1 MKSTTDILNK
11 NILITTI
18 MKKTVIQIVV
28 FLLLSLCVNAQRPSS
43 YRILTVDDA
52 YRVILDRYPEIERFD
67 IYYSIVHGMLPIS
80 GIPINDYWV
89 FFIDEEPQK
98 GWSHNCSLYAISR
111 VVDEKSELADIPI
124 QSESLTMPPFQYD
137 LTPYRIGNSL
147 RNNASMQ
154 IRVSG
159 NHETNGGDSI
169 ANEAAE
175 HTYVMILSG
184 GYNKY
189 SNYGRYWNDCSYI
202 YQTLRNKYGI
212 PKNNITLLMA
222 DGDNPAED
230 MVKTDWTGYQS
241 SPLDLDF
248 DSIADLHLAAT
259 RTNVFNI
266 LSSYAQSLT
275 SDDHLFIYVIDHGSY
290 DNAGNS
296 MICLWN
302 QQNLKDY
309 ELAAKLDSINARSIN
324 VLLGQC
330 YSGGFVEELEAN
342 GRVIATACSGTESSW
357 ACPDIPYD
365 EFVYQWTNAVNEM
378 DKDSVELLSD
388 IDLNGRVTI
397 QEAFEWARDHDRRN
411 ETPQFSSIPLSVGE
425 DLAFNNIPNGYDLY
439 IKDNEEDTGKE
450 PNTTKIN
457 IFRSPDI
464 YIRNQ
469 NDGFDVHESE
479 KIDTTLFHQLY
490 AYAIV
495 RNRGTEDYTGQN
507 QYVHFYWAAPRLF
520 FNPAS
525 FHIDD
530 DDICAA
536 EIGFAQIGR
545 VNAGDS
551 SIVVCAFNI
560 PEFYY
565 NKYRK
570 YLRKR
575 ELSLYALISKRR
587 NPLDEDLEGV
597 IKGGK
602 QWVRNNNNLAVRNYF
617 TIMVSRRNYD
627 FEFCSQL
634 DSARYTIEFNRDTL
648 YTMDKLY
655 IKSDLLSD
663 SIHLTPVH
671 HLINM
676 VQSDENDGWLRLN
689 GDSCVAENLLIT
701 PETDTEFS
709 IKIENEENSI
719 DSIPDYN
726 IDVYLRDSET
736 NEIIGGMTLRVIH
749 GEDGEEPET
758 QQVSTSNPVIDKVSI
773 NENSVV
779 HVELL
784 EPLEED
790 AVALIKT
797 GDDPSAIKAI
807 PLRKGITCF
816 DVKITNRN
824 SNLVFVS
831 IEKNG
836 KIIDSKKTFFLR

>member
-1 MKSTTDILNK
+1 
-11 NILITTI
+11 
-18 MKKTVIQIVV
+18 MKKT
-28 FLLLSLCVNAQRPSS
+28 FLLLATFLTLTIHSFAQKWQQTQT
-43 YRILTVDDA
+43 LTANDA
-52 YRVILDRYPEIERFD
+52 YRVILNKYPEVERGD
-67 IYYSIVHGMLPIS
+67 VYYSLDIDHMQMGGMQTY
-80 GIPINDYWV
+80 DRWV
-89 FFIDEEPQK
+89 FFVDEEPQK
-98 GWSHNCSLYAISR
+98 GWRHNCSLYAVPK
-111 VVDEKSELADIPI
+111 VVPSNYDLDDIPVEYERL
-124 QSESLTMPPFQYD
+124 SMPPSQYD
-137 LTPYRIGNSL
+137 LMPYNIRNSL
-147 RNNASMQ
+147 RDNASLQ
-154 IRVSG
+154 IRVP
-159 NHETNGGDSI
+159 NYQEVNGGDSI
-169 ANEAAE
+169 INEAAE

-365 EFVYQWTNAVNEM
+365 EFVYQWTCAVNEM

-663 SIHLTPVH
+663 STHVTPAH

-676 VQSDENDGWLRLN
+676 MQSYENDGWLRLD

-709 IKIENEENSI
+709 IKIENEENTI
-719 DSIPDYN
+719 DSIPDYD

-736 NEIIGGMTLRVIH
+736 NEIIGGMTLRVTH
-749 GEDGEEPET
+749 GEDDDEPET
-758 QQVSTSNPVIDKVSI
+758 QQIIASNPVIDKVSI
-773 NENSVV
+773 GENSVV

-784 EPLEED
+784 KPLEED
-790 AVALIKT
+790 AIALVKI
-797 GDDPSAIKAI
+797 GDDTSTIKRVAI
-807 PLRKGITCF
+807 RKGTKCF
-816 DVKITNRN
+816 DTKVINN
-824 SNLVFVS
+824 NNNLVFVS

-836 KIIDSKKTFFLR
+836 RIVDSKKTFFIR

>member
-1 MKSTTDILNK
+1 
-11 NILITTI
+11 
-18 MKKTVIQIVV
+18 MKKT
-28 FLLLSLCVNAQRPSS
+28 FLLLATFLTLTIHSFAQKWQQTQT
-43 YRILTVDDA
+43 LTANDA
-52 YRVILDRYPEIERFD
+52 YRVILNKYPEVERGD
-67 IYYSIVHGMLPIS
+67 VYYSLDIDHMQMGGMQTY
-80 GIPINDYWV
+80 DRWV
-89 FFIDEEPQK
+89 FFVDEEPQK
-98 GWSHNCSLYAISR
+98 GWRHNCSLYAVPK
-111 VVDEKSELADIPI
+111 VVPSNYDLDDIPVEYERL
-124 QSESLTMPPFQYD
+124 SMPPSQYD
-137 LTPYRIGNSL
+137 LMPYNIGNSL
-147 RNNASMQ
+147 RNNASLQ
-154 IRVSG
+154 IRVPYF
-159 NHETNGGDSI
+159 HEINSGDSI
-169 ANEAAE
+169 TNEAAE
-175 HTYVMILSG
+175 HTYALILSG

-212 PKNNITLLMA
+212 PKNNITLLIA

-439 IKDNEEDTGKE
+439 IKDNKEDTGKE

-469 NDGFDVHESE
+469 NDGLEIHESE
-479 KIDTTLFHQLY
+479 KINIERDHQLFV
-490 AYAIV
+490 YAIV
-495 RNRGTEDYTGQN
+495 RNRGTEDYIGNN
-507 QYVHFYWAAPRLF
+507 QYVHFYWAAPGLYF
-520 FNPAS
+520 DPVK
-525 FHIDD
+525 FHANNDS
-530 DDICAA
+530 ICAD
-536 EIGFAQIGR
+536 EVGRTRIGR

-551 SIVVCAFNI
+551 IIVFKSFTI
-560 PEFYY
+560 PYFYFDDFP
-565 NKYRK
+565 N
-570 YLRKR
+570 YLKKR
-575 ELSLYALISKRR
+575 EFSLVTFINENR
-587 NPLDEDLEGV
+587 NPSDSDLEGV

-617 TIMVSRRNYD
+617 TIIVSRRHYD

-634 DSARYTIEFNRDTL
+634 DSARYTIEFSRDTL

-701 PETDTEFS
+701 PETDTKFS
-709 IKIENEENSI
+709 IKIDNEENSI
-719 DSIPDYN
+719 DSIPDYD

-736 NEIIGGMTLRVIH
+736 NEIIGGMTLHVTH
-749 GEDGEEPET
+749 GEDDDEPET
-758 QQVSTSNPVIDKVSI
+758 QQIIASNPVIDKVSI
-773 NENSVV
+773 GENSVV

-784 EPLEED
+784 KPLEED
-790 AVALIKT
+790 AIALVKV
-797 GDDPSAIKAI
+797 GDDTSAIKRVPI
-807 PLRKGITCF
+807 RKGTKCF
-816 DVKITNRN
+816 DAKVINNKN
-824 SNLVFVS
+824 NLVFVS

-836 KIIDSKKTFFLR
+836 RIVDSKKTFFIR